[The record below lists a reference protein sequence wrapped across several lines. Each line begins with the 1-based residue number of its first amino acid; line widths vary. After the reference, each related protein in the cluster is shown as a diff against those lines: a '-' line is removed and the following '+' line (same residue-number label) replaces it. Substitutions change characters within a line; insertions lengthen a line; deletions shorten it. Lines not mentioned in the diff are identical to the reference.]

1 MVCLMLI
8 LPVSSQKLLNDTNV
22 VVPVSALRNALEVK
36 VERDYLKKQITVSRD
51 TIKSQSSIIKSQDS
65 TIKVSDVQIALYK
78 KNETRHDSVII
89 SYKGVITE
97 KENQVSDLQT
107 KLSKSYVL
115 TGIVAAISI
124 FLIVLL

>member
-1 MVCLMLI
+1 MLT
-8 LPVSSQKLLNDTNV
+8 LPVSSQKLSSDTNV
-22 VVPVSALRNALEVK
+22 VVPVSALRKALEVK
-36 VERDYLKKQITVSRD
+36 IERDYLQKQLIVCRD
-51 TIKSQSSIIKSQDS
+51 TVKTQSKIIKSQDS

-78 KNETRHDSVII
+78 KNETRQDSIVN
-89 SYKGVITE
+89 SYKGVIKE

-107 KLSKSYVL
+107 KLNKSYVL

>member
-97 KENQVSDLQT
+97 KENQISDLQT

>member
-1 MVCLMLI
+1 MCQFVF
-8 LPVSSQKLLNDTNV
+8 VS
-22 VVPVSALRNALEVK
+22 
-36 VERDYLKKQITVSRD
+36 
-51 TIKSQSSIIKSQDS
+51 KSQDS
-65 TIKVSDVQIALYK
+65 TIKVSDIQIALYK
-78 KNETRHDSVII
+78 KNETRHDSIII

-124 FLIVLL
+124 FLIVLLWASQMTFQNSFP

>member
-1 MVCLMLI
+1 MKNPSSVLI
-8 LPVSSQKLLNDTNV
+8 LVVIIVVLYFWFHKPTPLYSND
-22 VVPVSALRNALEVK
+22 K
-36 VERDYLKKQITVSRD
+36 
-51 TIKSQSSIIKSQDS
+51 QDS

-78 KNETRHDSVII
+78 KNETRHDSIII

>member
-1 MVCLMLI
+1 MVCLMLT
-8 LPVSSQKLLNDTNV
+8 LPVSSQKLSSDTNV
-22 VVPVSALRNALEVK
+22 VVPVSALRKALEVK
-36 VERDYLKKQITVSRD
+36 IERDYLQKQLIVCRD
-51 TIKSQSSIIKSQDS
+51 TVKTQSKIIKSQDS

-78 KNETRHDSVII
+78 KNETRQDSIVN
-89 SYKGVITE
+89 SYKGVIKE

-107 KLSKSYVL
+107 KLNKSYVL